1 MTTSSLVMK
10 TAGSPGRLHP
20 VTVLGGTTM
29 MTTIAAPRA
38 VRRGAGQAMT
48 MDEAKSATLSMMAV

>member
-1 MTTSSLVMK
+1 MK
-10 TAGSPGRLHP
+10 TAGSPDRLPP
-20 VTVLGGTTM
+20 VAVLGGTTM

-48 MDEAKSATLSMMAV
+48 MDEAKSATLSMMAA